1 MVRIPLVTPNDL
13 TPEQR
18 PVYDRIFHG
27 LGSPLVGPLRAVLH
41 IPELADRWQN
51 LGQYWQHHTVLTPR
65 QKEVAVL
72 VTARHWNAQIEW
84 FQHEQRAHKA
94 GLDRDVIEAI
104 RTGHPPVFADSGEQ
118 CVYEYA
124 RELHAQGQVSQGTYT
139 ATLEALGRDGVVDL
153 TALLGFYTMVSMM
166 LNAHGIPMLDDV
178 PSPLAVA
185 DEYRFTAL
193 PPAAAKTSTA
203 QEKKVGEM

>member
-1 MVRIPLVTPNDL
+1 MARIPLVSPIDL

-51 LGQYWQHHTVLTPR
+51 LGQYWQHHTVLTPK

-72 VTARHWNAQIEW
+72 VTARHWNAPIEW
-84 FQHEQRAHKA
+84 FQHEQRARKA
-94 GLDRDVIEAI
+94 GLEADVIEAI
-104 RTGHPPVFADSGEQ
+104 RTGCPPVFTDCSEQ

-124 RELHAQGQVSQGTYT
+124 RELHMHGQVSQATYM
-139 ATLEALGRDGVVDL
+139 ATLASLGRDGLVDL

-166 LNAHGIPMLDDV
+166 LNAHHIPMLDDV
-178 PSPLAVA
+178 PPPLAVA
-185 DEYRFTAL
+185 DEYRLTAL
-193 PPAAAKTSTA
+193 PPAAVKN
-203 QEKKVGEM
+203 K